1 MCHGSV
7 PLRPMNLLVGLLAA
21 IVSVAQHRPYRH
33 YDVEHGLAGS
43 TVYCVQ
49 QDSVGYLWFGTAA
62 GLSRFDGTTFHTFT
76 TADGLP
82 GNEVLGL
89 VLDQFGRLWVQT
101 FQGPLCYLKDGVFH
115 TPSNDR
121 SLTPV
126 VTAAAALG
134 ILPDPDA
141 GDVKVI
147 GTEGVFAYSGAALRP
162 IPVVQRVGGTHW
174 LRTVGRTLW
183 YMNAEG
189 LYRQHAGG
197 SSELVLRTGSEEL
210 PAIDRVADLGTDLL
224 VHTGNELLRIV
235 CSETEARVSQRR
247 PFAEG
252 LNRAYTDAVGALW
265 ITTPS
270 SGAYRFGTN
279 DITTDVPE
287 SFAPSSAIPQLIMD
301 REGVLWFASHRD
313 GVFTLLS
320 TQDRC
325 FDVRDGLSYQDLHVV
340 VDAGSGAV
348 LVGTGDGTVERLS
361 ATGGVRIASGPRRT
375 GTRVLRGMRT
385 SEGTFFIG
393 DDGATWVPN
402 TGRPV
407 RHWPAF
413 GACKAL
419 AAEPDGNVLVGT
431 AAGLFRVAPRTGEV
445 LDTLLLQRCTAVLN
459 DDGGRL
465 LVGGMDGLRVMGPD
479 SAGLG
484 ALVTELHGVR
494 ITDLLLM
501 ASGTLAVS
509 THGKGVLLYD
519 PNRAMEWLTVERT
532 GLSGDICGRSKQ
544 DEHGRL
550 WVCTD
555 RGLDR
560 LVRDED
566 RWKVRNYAV
575 ADGLPDNEVR
585 DVLVRGDSLWVATH
599 KGLAMLVGAG
609 DEERSDLHLR
619 ITGVRFNG
627 RDTLI
632 TDRYRVPHDRNDI
645 SISFVALHMRSDGRI
660 TYRYRLSDE
669 GAWQYTTANT
679 ITLPRAT
686 PGAYALAI
694 QARTSGGTWGGSIVR
709 IGIVV
714 EAPWWQRPWVL
725 AGILAALLL
734 GAGLVF
740 HRRQR
745 RLINASRERER
756 HTRAMAE
763 LELQAH
769 RARIDP
775 HFVFNCLNSIQGFV
789 INEDTD
795 KAHRY
800 IAQFASYIRR
810 TLRVARLNFIPLR
823 EEIELLREQTALEM
837 MRTRQAFSTRIAAD
851 ADVPLDAEVPTML
864 LQTFVEN
871 AIKHGLNPLRDRA
884 GELLIS
890 FSRSDDGLVCTIADN
905 GLGLNAVVPQGAD
918 RSTHTSEGLNLVKER
933 IALFNTQF
941 GMDIRMELAPG
952 AGGKGTT
959 VQVTIPIERTN
970 EREP

>member
-1 MCHGSV
+1 
-7 PLRPMNLLVGLLAA
+7 MNLLVGLLAA

-49 QDSVGYLWFGTAA
+49 QDSAGYLWFGTAT
-62 GLSRFDGTTFHTFT
+62 GLSRFDGTQFRHFT

-115 TPSNDR
+115 TPANDG

-134 ILPDPDA
+134 IIPDPEA
-141 GDVKVI
+141 GDVKVV
-147 GTEGVFAYSGAALRP
+147 GTEGVFAYSGAAVRP
-162 IPVVQRVGGTHW
+162 IPVVKSNGGTLW
-174 LRTVGRTLW
+174 LRTVSRTLW

-189 LYRQHAGG
+189 LYRQRAGG
-197 SSELVLRTGSEEL
+197 SSELVLRAGSEEL
-210 PAIDRVADLGTDLL
+210 PAIDRVADLGTDVL
-224 VHTGNELLRIV
+224 VHTGSELLRIA
-235 CSETEARVSQRR
+235 CSGTDARVAQRR

-252 LNRAYTDAVGALW
+252 LNRAYTDAEGALW

-270 SGAYRFGTN
+270 SGAYRFRTN
-279 DITTDVPE
+279 TITTDVAE

-313 GVFTLLS
+313 GVFKLSS

-325 FDVRDGLSYQDLHVV
+325 FDLRDGLSSQDLHVV
-340 VDAGSGAV
+340 VDAGNGAV

-361 ATGGVRIASGPRRT
+361 VAGGVRSASGPRRA
-375 GTRVLRGMRT
+375 GTRVLRGVRT
-385 SEGTFFIG
+385 STGTFFIG
-393 DDGATWVPN
+393 DDGAFLVPT
-402 TGRPV
+402 TGV
-407 RHWPAF
+407 TRHWPLF

-419 AAEPDGNVLVGT
+419 AEEPDGNVLVGT
-431 AAGLFRVAPRTGEV
+431 AAGLFRVSPNSGKV
-445 LDTLLLQRCTAVLN
+445 LDTLALERCTAVLN
-459 DDGGRL
+459 DGAGHL

-479 SAGLG
+479 SSGLG
-484 ALVTELHGVR
+484 ALVAELRGVR

-501 ASGTLAVS
+501 ASGTLAVA
-509 THGKGVLLYD
+509 THGRGLLMRD
-519 PNRAMEWLTVERT
+519 ADGSMEWLTVERA
-532 GLSGDICGRSKQ
+532 GLSGAICGRSKQ

-560 LVRDED
+560 LVRDGGH
-566 RWKVRNYAV
+566 WKVRNYAV

-585 DVLVRGDSLWVATH
+585 DVLVRGDSLWIATH
-599 KGLAMLVGAG
+599 KGLVMLVGAG
-609 DEERSDLHLR
+609 DEERGDLHLR

-632 TDRYRVPHDRNDI
+632 ADRYRVPHDRNDI

-660 TYRYRLSDE
+660 TYRYRLFDE
-669 GAWQYTTANT
+669 GAWQYTTTNT

-686 PGAYALAI
+686 PGSYALAI
-694 QARTSGGTWGGSIVR
+694 EARTSGGTWGGPLVR
-709 IGIVV
+709 IGIEV

-725 AGILAALLL
+725 AGILAALLI

-745 RLINASRERER
+745 RLIRASRAREL

-789 INEDTD
+789 INADNE

-810 TLRVARLNFIPLR
+810 MLRVAKQNFIPLR

-837 MRTRQAFSTRIAAD
+837 MRTRQAFSTRIEAD

-871 AIKHGLNPLRDRA
+871 AIKHGLNPLQGRQ
-884 GELLIS
+884 GELEVR
-890 FSRSDDGLVCTIADN
+890 FSKTTDGVLCTVGDN
-905 GLGLNAVVPQGAD
+905 GVGFDPSPAPAAHQGN
-918 RSTHTSEGLNLVKER
+918 HVSEGLDLVRER

-941 GMDIRMELAPG
+941 GLDIRMELGPG
-952 AGGKGTT
+952 AGGIGTT
-959 VQVTIPIERTN
+959 VSVTIPIERTN

>member
-1 MCHGSV
+1 MCQWSFRFGLWSA
-7 PLRPMNLLVGLLAA
+7 LVGLFVAMGA
-21 IVSVAQHRPYRH
+21 FAQHRPYRH
-33 YDVEHGLAGS
+33 YDVEQGLAGS

-49 QDSVGYLWFGTAA
+49 QDSAGYLWFGTAA
-62 GLSRFDGTTFHTFT
+62 GLSSFDGTTFHTFT

-115 TPSNDR
+115 TPANDP

-134 ILPDPDA
+134 IIPDPEAD
-141 GDVKVI
+141 DVKVI
-147 GTEGVFAYSGAALRP
+147 GTEGVFTYSGAALRP
-162 IPVVQRVGGTHW
+162 IPILQKAMGTHW

-183 YMNAEG
+183 FMNTEG
-189 LYRQHAGG
+189 LHRQGADGPA
-197 SSELVLRTGSEEL
+197 ELVLRTGSKEL
-210 PAIDRVADLGTDLL
+210 PAIERVADLGRDVLI
-224 VHTGNELLRIV
+224 HTGSELLRIV

-252 LNRAYTDAVGALW
+252 LNRAYTDAEGALW

-279 DITTDVPE
+279 DITTDVAE

-301 REGVLWFASHRD
+301 RERVLWFASHRD
-313 GVFTLLS
+313 GVFKLLS
-320 TQDRC
+320 TQDRS
-325 FDVRDGLSYQDLHVV
+325 FDVQDGLSSQDLHVV
-340 VDAGSGAV
+340 VDVGSGDV

-361 ATGGVRIASGPRRT
+361 ATGGVRSATGPNRA
-375 GTRVLRGMRT
+375 GTRVLRGLRT
-385 SEGTFFIG
+385 SAGTFFIG
-393 DDGATWVPN
+393 DDGAFLVPK
-402 TGRPV
+402 TGIV
-407 RHWPAF
+407 RHWPTF

-419 AAEPDGNVLVGT
+419 AGEPDGNVLVGT
-431 AAGLFRVAPRTGEV
+431 AVGLFRVSPGTGAV
-445 LDTLLLQRCTAVLN
+445 LDTLSLQRCTAVLN
-459 DDGGRL
+459 DGAGRV
-465 LVGGMDGLRVMGPD
+465 LVGGMDGLRVMGTD

-484 ALVTELHGVR
+484 GLVTELRGMR

-501 ASGTLAVS
+501 ASGTIAVS
-509 THGKGVLLYD
+509 THGKGVLIAD
-519 PNRAMEWLTVERT
+519 ADGTMEWLTVART

-544 DEHGRL
+544 DERGRL

-560 LVRDED
+560 LVREGG

-609 DEERSDLHLR
+609 EEERSDLHLR

-660 TYRYRLSDE
+660 TYRYRLSDK

-725 AGILAALLL
+725 AGILSALLL

-745 RLINASRERER
+745 RLISASRERER

-800 IAQFASYIRR
+800 IAQFASYVRR

-837 MRTRQAFSTRIAAD
+837 MRTRQAFSTRIEVD
-851 ADVPLDAEVPTML
+851 AEVPLDTEVPTML

-884 GELLIS
+884 GELLIH

-905 GLGLNAVVPQGAD
+905 GVGLNAVAQQGAD
-918 RSTHTSEGLNLVKER
+918 GSAHTSEGLNLVKER

-941 GMDIRMELAPG
+941 GMDIRMAVEPG
-952 AGGKGTT
+952 SEGGGTT
-959 VQVTIPIERTN
+959 VRVTIPIERTS
-970 EREP
+970 E